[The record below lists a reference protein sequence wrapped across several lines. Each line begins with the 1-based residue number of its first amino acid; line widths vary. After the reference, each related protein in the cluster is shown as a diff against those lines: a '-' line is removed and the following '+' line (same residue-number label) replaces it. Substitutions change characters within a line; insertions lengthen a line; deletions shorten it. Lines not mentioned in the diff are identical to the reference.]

1 MLVLDTS
8 ALSRAMHRDPAA
20 IAHASAYQPG
30 ELCLAPPVAAEILF
44 GLSRLPTNS
53 ARSRVLQAEYAR
65 WREIMR
71 WLPWEEEASAIFGEQ
86 KARLEARGLR
96 IEDFD
101 IAVASIALTS
111 GYGVATCNTGHFTL
125 MHGLEVSD
133 WSLMPS

>member
-1 MLVLDTS
+1 MVKGYRHGRKSKERMAKD
-8 ALSRAMHRDPAA
+8 A
-20 IAHASAYQPG
+20 IAHAGAYQPG

-44 GLSRLPTNS
+44 GLSRLPANS

-65 WREIMR
+65 WREILR

-101 IAVASIALTS
+101 IAIAAHAL
-111 GYGVATCNTGHFTL
+111 ATRATL
-125 MHGLEVSD
+125 VTADTAQMSRIPDLRVEN
-133 WSLMPS
+133 WLP